1 MKSKF
6 YSYFLSVIMLS
17 IVGSIFAQQGSKGQP
32 NGQAKV
38 VQQAKH
44 YSELFALDEAKAA
57 QFTEMYRAYT
67 KRMHAIRAQYHKD
80 PPQPG
85 TTLSDSELEKRIL
98 DNFAQSR
105 SILNVREEYYKKFRT
120 ILSPSQIN
128 TIFED
133 EKARRSQTR
142 R

>member
-1 MKSKF
+1 MKKQIL
-6 YSYFLSVIMLS
+6 FLSVILLS
-17 IVGSIFAQQGSKGQP
+17 LVGCISAQQGPKGQP

-38 VQQAKH
+38 EQQAKH
-44 YSELFALDEAKAA
+44 YVELFALDETKAA

-67 KRMHAIRAQYHKD
+67 KRMHAIRVKYHKD

-105 SILNVREEYYKKFRT
+105 SILNVREEYYKKFRS

>member
-1 MKSKF
+1 MKKQIF
-6 YSYFLSVIMLS
+6 FLSVIMLS
-17 IVGSIFAQQGSKGQP
+17 LVGCIFAQQGPKGKP

-38 VQQAKH
+38 EQQAKH
-44 YSELFALDEAKAA
+44 YVEVFALDATKAA
-57 QFTEMYRAYT
+57 QFTELYRAYT
-67 KRMHAIRAQYHKD
+67 KRMHAIRVQYHKD

-105 SILNVREEYYKKFRT
+105 SILNVREEYYRKFRT